1 MQTAVI
7 YAHPNPNS
15 FNGAILNQVIKALE
29 DGKHSYDVIDLYKDR
44 FDPVLLFDEK
54 KRRSDMKHDPETA
67 EYRRIV
73 KNADHLIFI
82 YPLWWGGMPA
92 IMKGFIDRVFAA
104 GEAYTYQGKLPKGLL
119 KARAATVYYT
129 ADAPSWYLRFW
140 RRDADWVTVKDV
152 MLKFCGVRR
161 VKRLL
166 FAGVKDSS
174 EGKRTQW
181 LDRVYRSIAPADR
194 GISE

>member
-29 DGKHSYDVIDLYKDR
+29 DGKHSYDVIDLYRDR

-54 KRRSDMKHDPETA
+54 KRRSDMKRDPETA

-92 IMKGFIDRVFAA
+92 IMKGFIDRVFCSRRSLYISRKAA
-104 GEAYTYQGKLPKGLL
+104 KRPAEGAYGFGLL
-119 KARAATVYYT
+119 H
-129 ADAPSWYLRFW
+129 
-140 RRDADWVTVKDV
+140 
-152 MLKFCGVRR
+152 G
-161 VKRLL
+161 
-166 FAGVKDSS
+166 
-174 EGKRTQW
+174 
-181 LDRVYRSIAPADR
+181 
-194 GISE
+194 

>member
-29 DGKHSYDVIDLYKDR
+29 DGKHFYDVIDLYRDR

-54 KRRSDMKHDPETA
+54 KRRSDMKRDPETA

-119 KARAATVYYT
+119 KARTASVYYT
-129 ADAPSWYLRFW
+129 ADAPSGYLRFW

-152 MLKFCGVRR
+152 LLKFCGVRR

-174 EGKRTQW
+174 EEKRTQW

-194 GISE
+194 GISK

>member
-104 GEAYTYQGKLPKGLL
+104 GEAYIYQGKLPKGLL
-119 KARAATVYYT
+119 KARTATVYYT

>member
-15 FNGAILNQVIKALE
+15 FNGAILHQVIRALE

-54 KRRSDMKHDPETA
+54 KRRSDMKRDPETA

-119 KARAATVYYT
+119 KARTATVYYT

-152 MLKFCGVRR
+152 MLRFCGVRR
-161 VKRLL
+161 VRRLL
-166 FAGVKDSS
+166 FAGVKDST
-174 EGKRTQW
+174 EEKRTQW

>member
-29 DGKHSYDVIDLYKDR
+29 DGKHFYDVIDLYRDR

-82 YPLWWGGMPA
+82 YPLWWGGMP
-92 IMKGFIDRVFAA
+92 
-104 GEAYTYQGKLPKGLL
+104 
-119 KARAATVYYT
+119 
-129 ADAPSWYLRFW
+129 
-140 RRDADWVTVKDV
+140 
-152 MLKFCGVRR
+152 
-161 VKRLL
+161 
-166 FAGVKDSS
+166 
-174 EGKRTQW
+174 
-181 LDRVYRSIAPADR
+181 
-194 GISE
+194 

>member
-54 KRRSDMKHDPETA
+54 KRRSDMKRDPETA

-119 KARAATVYYT
+119 KARTATVYYT

-174 EGKRTQW
+174 EEKRTQW

>member
-7 YAHPNPNS
+7 YAHPNSNS

-29 DGKHSYDVIDLYKDR
+29 DGKHFYDVIDLYRDR

-119 KARAATVYYT
+119 KARTASVYYT

-174 EGKRTQW
+174 EEKRTQW

-194 GISE
+194 GISK

>member
-29 DGKHSYDVIDLYKDR
+29 DGKHSYDVIDLYRDR

-54 KRRSDMKHDPETA
+54 KRRSDMKPDPETA

-92 IMKGFIDRVFAA
+92 IMKGFIDRVFVA

-119 KARAATVYYT
+119 KAPTASVYYT

-161 VKRLL
+161 VRRLL

-174 EGKRTQW
+174 DGKRTQW

>member
-119 KARAATVYYT
+119 KARTASVYYT

-161 VKRLL
+161 VRRLL
-166 FAGVKDSS
+166 FAGVKDST
-174 EGKRTQW
+174 EEKRTQW

>member
-54 KRRSDMKHDPETA
+54 KRRSDMKRDPETA

-119 KARAATVYYT
+119 KARTASVYYT

-161 VKRLL
+161 VRRLL

-174 EGKRTQW
+174 DGKRTQW

>member
-1 MQTAVI
+1 MQTAVL

-29 DGKHSYDVIDLYKDR
+29 DIDLYKDR

-54 KRRSDMKHDPETA
+54 KRRSDMKRDPETA
-67 EYRRIV
+67 EYRRSV

-92 IMKGFIDRVFAA
+92 MMKGFIDRVFAA

-119 KARAATVYYT
+119 KARTATVYYT

-174 EGKRTQW
+174 EEKRTQW

>member
-1 MQTAVI
+1 M
-7 YAHPNPNS
+7 
-15 FNGAILNQVIKALE
+15 
-29 DGKHSYDVIDLYKDR
+29 
-44 FDPVLLFDEK
+44 
-54 KRRSDMKHDPETA
+54 KRDPETA

-82 YPLWWGGMPA
+82 YPLW
-92 IMKGFIDRVFAA
+92 
-104 GEAYTYQGKLPKGLL
+104 
-119 KARAATVYYT
+119 
-129 ADAPSWYLRFW
+129 

-152 MLKFCGVRR
+152 VLKFCGVRR

-174 EGKRTQW
+174 EEKRTQW

>member
-29 DGKHSYDVIDLYKDR
+29 DGKHFYDVIDLYRDR

-54 KRRSDMKHDPETA
+54 KRRSDMKRDPETA

-119 KARAATVYYT
+119 KARTASVYYT

-140 RRDADWVTVKDV
+140 QRDADWVTVKDV

-174 EGKRTQW
+174 EEKCTQW

-194 GISE
+194 GISK

>member
-54 KRRSDMKHDPETA
+54 KRRSDMKRDPETA

-119 KARAATVYYT
+119 KARTASVYYT

-174 EGKRTQW
+174 EEKRTQW

>member
-54 KRRSDMKHDPETA
+54 KRRSDMKRDPETA

-119 KARAATVYYT
+119 KARMASVYYT

-152 MLKFCGVRR
+152 VLKFCGVRR

-174 EGKRTQW
+174 EEKRTQW

>member
-29 DGKHSYDVIDLYKDR
+29 DGKHSYDVIDLYIDR

-119 KARAATVYYT
+119 KARTASVYYT

-161 VKRLL
+161 VRRLL

-174 EGKRTQW
+174 EEKRTQW

>member
-7 YAHPNPNS
+7 FAHPNPNS

-119 KARAATVYYT
+119 KARTASVYYT

-161 VKRLL
+161 GRRLL

-174 EGKRTQW
+174 DGKRTQW

>member
-29 DGKHSYDVIDLYKDR
+29 DGKHFYDVIDLYRDR

-54 KRRSDMKHDPETA
+54 KRRSDMKRDPETA

-119 KARAATVYYT
+119 KARTASVYYT

-140 RRDADWVTVKDV
+140 QRDADWVTVKDV

-174 EGKRTQW
+174 EEKRTQW

-194 GISE
+194 GISK

>member
-29 DGKHSYDVIDLYKDR
+29 DGKHFYDVIDLYRDR

-54 KRRSDMKHDPETA
+54 KRRSDMNRDPETA

-119 KARAATVYYT
+119 KARTASVYYT

-140 RRDADWVTVKDV
+140 QRDADWVTVKDV

-161 VKRLL
+161 VRRLL

-174 EGKRTQW
+174 DGKRTQW

>member
-44 FDPVLLFDEK
+44 FDPILLFDEK

-92 IMKGFIDRVFAA
+92 IMKGFIDRVFVA

-119 KARAATVYYT
+119 KARTASVYYT

-161 VKRLL
+161 VRRLL

-174 EGKRTQW
+174 EEKRTQW

>member
-44 FDPVLLFDEK
+44 FDPILLFDEK

-92 IMKGFIDRVFAA
+92 IMKGFIDRVFTA

-119 KARAATVYYT
+119 KARTASVYYT

-161 VKRLL
+161 VRRLL

-174 EGKRTQW
+174 EEKRTQW

>member
-15 FNGAILNQVIKALE
+15 FNGAILHQVIRALE

-54 KRRSDMKHDPETA
+54 KRRSDMKRDPETA

-92 IMKGFIDRVFAA
+92 
-104 GEAYTYQGKLPKGLL
+104 
-119 KARAATVYYT
+119 
-129 ADAPSWYLRFW
+129 
-140 RRDADWVTVKDV
+140 
-152 MLKFCGVRR
+152 
-161 VKRLL
+161 
-166 FAGVKDSS
+166 
-174 EGKRTQW
+174 
-181 LDRVYRSIAPADR
+181 
-194 GISE
+194 

>member
-29 DGKHSYDVIDLYKDR
+29 DGKHFYDVIDLYRDR

-104 GEAYTYQGKLPKGLL
+104 GEAYTYQGKPPKGLL
-119 KARAATVYYT
+119 KARTASVYYT

-174 EGKRTQW
+174 EEKRTQW

-194 GISE
+194 GISK

>member
-29 DGKHSYDVIDLYKDR
+29 DGKHFYDVIDLYRDR

-54 KRRSDMKHDPETA
+54 KRRSDMKRDPETA

-104 GEAYTYQGKLPKGLL
+104 GEAYTYQGKAPKGLL
-119 KARAATVYYT
+119 KARTASVYYT

-174 EGKRTQW
+174 EEKRTQW

-194 GISE
+194 GISK

>member
-44 FDPVLLFDEK
+44 FDPILLFDEK

-119 KARAATVYYT
+119 KARTASVYYT

-161 VKRLL
+161 VRRLL

-174 EGKRTQW
+174 EEKRTQW

>member
-119 KARAATVYYT
+119 KARTASVYYT

-152 MLKFCGVRR
+152 MLKFCGVRWVR
-161 VKRLL
+161 RLL

-174 EGKRTQW
+174 EEKRTQW

>member
-29 DGKHSYDVIDLYKDR
+29 DGKHFYDVIDLYRDR

-119 KARAATVYYT
+119 KARTASVYYT

-174 EGKRTQW
+174 EEKRTQW
-181 LDRVYRSIAPADR
+181 LERVYRSIAPADR
-194 GISE
+194 GISK

>member
-15 FNGAILNQVIKALE
+15 FNGAILHQVIRALE

-54 KRRSDMKHDPETA
+54 KRRSDMKRDPETA

-119 KARAATVYYT
+119 KARTATVYYT

-161 VKRLL
+161 VRRLL
-166 FAGVKDSS
+166 FAGVKDST
-174 EGKRTQW
+174 EEKRTQW

>member
-44 FDPVLLFDEK
+44 FDPVLLFDDK
-54 KRRSDMKHDPETA
+54 KRRSDMKRDPETA
-67 EYRRIV
+67 EYRRII

-119 KARAATVYYT
+119 KARTASVYYT

-152 MLKFCGVRR
+152 VLKFCGVRR

-174 EGKRTQW
+174 EEKRTQW

>member
-29 DGKHSYDVIDLYKDR
+29 DGKHSYDVIDLYRDR

-54 KRRSDMKHDPETA
+54 KRRSDMKRDPETA

-119 KARAATVYYT
+119 KARTASVYYT

-161 VKRLL
+161 VRRLL

-174 EGKRTQW
+174 DGKRTQW

>member
-92 IMKGFIDRVFAA
+92 IMKGFIDRAFAA

-119 KARAATVYYT
+119 KARTASVYYT

-152 MLKFCGVRR
+152 ILKFCGVRR
-161 VKRLL
+161 VRRLL
-166 FAGVKDSS
+166 FAGVKDSTK
-174 EGKRTQW
+174 EKRTQW

>member
-29 DGKHSYDVIDLYKDR
+29 DGKHFYDVIDLYRDR

-54 KRRSDMKHDPETA
+54 KRRSDMKRDPETA

-119 KARAATVYYT
+119 KARTASVYYT

-161 VKRLL
+161 VRRLL

-174 EGKRTQW
+174 EEKRTQW

>member
-29 DGKHSYDVIDLYKDR
+29 DGKHFYDVIDLYRDR

-54 KRRSDMKHDPETA
+54 KRRSDMKRDPETA

-119 KARAATVYYT
+119 KARTASVYYT

-161 VKRLL
+161 VRRLL

-174 EGKRTQW
+174 DGKRTQW

-194 GISE
+194 GISK

>member
-29 DGKHSYDVIDLYKDR
+29 DGKHFYDVIDLYRDR

-54 KRRSDMKHDPETA
+54 KRRSDMKRDPETA

-92 IMKGFIDRVFAA
+92 IMTGFIDRVFAA

-119 KARAATVYYT
+119 KARTASVYYT

-174 EGKRTQW
+174 EEKRTQW

-194 GISE
+194 GISK

>member
-29 DGKHSYDVIDLYKDR
+29 DGKHFYDVIDLYRDR

-119 KARAATVYYT
+119 KARTASVYYT

-174 EGKRTQW
+174 EEKRTQW

-194 GISE
+194 GISK